1 MAAEKKNDPNN
12 YVKKETF
19 YTAICIA
26 LVVGF
31 LGGIVFSVFKSSTIP
46 SAPKQAPQQTTQQ
59 GVSQD
64 DAARIIALEGQLA
77 SYPKNM
83 QVIVELG
90 NRYFDSGQ
98 HEKAISM
105 YTQALE
111 FDPKN
116 SDIWTDLGVMYRR
129 TKQPQKALQSF
140 DEAIKHNPKHEI
152 SRFNKGIVLLY
163 DLQDKAA
170 ALKTWKELLEV
181 NPMVTAPNGLP
192 LSELVKEVE
201 KQNP

>member
-31 LGGIVFSVFKSSTIP
+31 LGGIVFSVFKSSSIP
-46 SAPKQAPQQTTQQ
+46 SPKKQASQQTTQQ

-77 SYPKNM
+77 RDPKNL

-90 NRYFDSGQ
+90 HRYFDSGQ